1 MCPVHP
7 PPAGFKDLPL
17 SRVDFVPPPMTA
29 GNIDTNSNADSG
41 VDDLH
46 KYVQDSKNMET
57 VSLIS
62 SLSTISSEE
71 DAGVSLTFDPGSDG
85 CKKSPA
91 DEDDI
96 QEDTPPLG
104 GFVNKPLSEWD
115 ISDVGGWLQSL
126 GLGIYVNAFA
136 DNEIE
141 GLHLPELG
149 KDELTELGINR
160 IGHRLTFEKSIK
172 KFKK

>member
-1 MCPVHP
+1 M
-7 PPAGFKDLPL
+7 G
-17 SRVDFVPPPMTA
+17 
-29 GNIDTNSNADSG
+29 
-41 VDDLH
+41 
-46 KYVQDSKNMET
+46 ET

-71 DAGVSLTFDPGSDG
+71 GSDAGVSLSFDPASDV
-85 CKKSPA
+85 CKKA
-91 DEDDI
+91 D
-96 QEDTPPLG
+96 G
-104 GFVNKPLSEWD
+104 NNFNSKPLSEWG
-115 ISDVGGWLQSL
+115 IQDVGDWLVYI

-149 KDELTELGINR
+149 KDELTELGVNR

-172 KFKK
+172 KIGKTND